1 MAAAAG
7 VIGVARSLTD
17 GGRTK
22 KKAEWSNRDS
32 IYKVSNTYILYTST
46 RVRSAETII
55 DDVIQKTGNQHTLLL
70 VDMYYVLVLRVLG
83 CWYICVFRRMI
94 DQAGSCADV
103 ISRVPLD
110 EQTKID
116 IPTAAKDVIS
126 ERYFQAD

>member
-1 MAAAAG
+1 
-7 VIGVARSLTD
+7 
-17 GGRTK
+17 
-22 KKAEWSNRDS
+22 
-32 IYKVSNTYILYTST
+32 
-46 RVRSAETII
+46 
-55 DDVIQKTGNQHTLLL
+55 
-70 VDMYYVLVLRVLG
+70 
-83 CWYICVFRRMI
+83 MI